1 MCSAAGSRTCCPS
14 AALALCSG
22 FRAGWESDP
31 TGEQPGRRGGL
42 SLAPI
47 KMLDTDL
54 RVKRQGNR
62 RPFHR
67 ACCSP
72 QKGGFQGRGAGMRA
86 AAGGQSR
93 HHCPLSLGEGVM
105 LTQGFLP
112 AKGVRGRVFPPSL
125 RPSPF
130 PWLNSAATEMPG
142 YRSQEQIP
150 VCLGVL
156 YLPQAAVSKGGRFLL
171 LITGLGSFA
180 LLARRNQQLGGCEVE
195 RRWIRRCPSVVIFA
209 CSLSHRNSP
218 GVNCSGFW
226 WGLCCRDTRVL
237 CRTPLSCL

>member
-1 MCSAAGSRTCCPS
+1 MCSTAGSHTCCPS

-125 RPSPF
+125 PPS
-130 PWLNSAATEMPG
+130 LAISLVKLSSNRNA
-142 YRSQEQIP
+142 RIQIP
-150 VCLGVL
+150 GADTRL
-156 YLPQAAVSKGGRFLL
+156 
-171 LITGLGSFA
+171 
-180 LLARRNQQLGGCEVE
+180 LGGALPPSGCGFQGGEVFVANNCFGE
-195 RRWIRRCPSVVIFA
+195 LCFA
-209 CSLSHRNSP
+209 CKEKP
-218 GVNCSGFW
+218 TAW
-226 WGLCCRDTRVL
+226 WL
-237 CRTPLSCL
+237 